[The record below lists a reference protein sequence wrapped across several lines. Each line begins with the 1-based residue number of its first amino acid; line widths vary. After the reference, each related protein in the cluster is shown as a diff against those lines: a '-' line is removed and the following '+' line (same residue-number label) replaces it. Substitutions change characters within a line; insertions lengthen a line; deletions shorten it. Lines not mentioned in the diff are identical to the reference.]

1 MKHTKTI
8 AILGAGESG
17 ASAARL
23 AQREGYA
30 VFVSDAGPGNPRYL
44 TELEEAGIEFET
56 MQHSVDRIYAADE
69 VVKSPGIPDTVP
81 MIVEL
86 RKRGISVISEIEFAF
101 RFAPKGAEI
110 VGITGSNGKTT
121 TTMLTHHLLDFAGVN
136 ALAGG
141 NLGDSFARLLLDQQ
155 PADVYVLELSS
166 FQLDGMVD
174 FRPSI
179 AAVLNITA
187 DHLDRYEYNQ
197 DLYANSK
204 VSIAKSQRLNDR
216 LLVLADQQVIAPAL
230 RRQKIDT
237 QITTIS
243 PEDVRGA
250 GIFVDGYE
258 FSLGDGQLRGRHNAL
273 NALFAVR
280 IALQLGVNE
289 KEIQLALDSFI
300 PAPHRMELIPTT
312 DGRTWIN
319 DSKATNV
326 DATYFALESM
336 TGSTIWIAGGTDKG
350 NDYDVL
356 VPFVRENVHTLI
368 CMGADN
374 TKLVEAFT
382 GAVDTLLECSSAA
395 AAVVFAHHRANKGD
409 TILMSPCCASFD
421 LFKNYIDRGDQFRTA
436 VKNLNA

>member
-1 MKHTKTI
+1 MKQTI
-8 AILGAGESG
+8 VILGAGESG

-30 VFVSDAGPGNPRYL
+30 VFVSDAGPGNERYL
-44 TELEEAGIEFET
+44 VELREAGIEFET
-56 MQHSVDRIYAADE
+56 MQHSVERIYAADK
-69 VVKSPGIPDTVP
+69 VVKSPGIPDTEP

-86 RKRGISVISEIEFAF
+86 RKRGVPVISEIEFAYH
-101 RFAPKGAEI
+101 FAPKGCTI

-141 NLGDSFARLLLDQQ
+141 NLGDSFARLLLDDQ

-174 FRPSI
+174 FRPNI
-179 AAVLNITA
+179 ATVLNITP
-187 DHLDRYEYNQ
+187 DHLDRYGYEL
-197 DLYANSK
+197 DRYADSK
-204 VSIAKSQRLNDR
+204 VSIAKNQKLSDQ
-216 LLVLADQQVIAPAL
+216 LLVLADPTVIAPAL
-230 RRQKIDT
+230 RRQKTDT
-237 QITTIS
+237 NITTIR
-243 PEDVRGA
+243 PEDVRDGS
-250 GIFVDGYE
+250 IFVDGYE
-258 FSLGDGQLRGRHNAL
+258 FSLGTGRLRGRHNGL
-273 NALFAVR
+273 NALFAVH

-289 KEIQLALDSFI
+289 KEIQLALDSFL
-300 PAPHRMELIPTT
+300 PAPHRMEVIPTT

-326 DATYFALESM
+326 DATCFALEAL
-336 TGSTIWIAGGTDKG
+336 TGPTVWIAGGTDKG

-356 VPFVRENVHTLI
+356 LPFVRENVHTLI

-374 TKLVEAFT
+374 SKLVEAFT
-382 GAVDTLLECSSAA
+382 GEVDTLLECSSAA
-395 AAVVFAHHRANKGD
+395 AATVFAHQRAKKGE

-421 LFKNYIDRGDQFRTA
+421 LFKNYIDRGDQFRAA